1 LNVASSLQST
11 GATLAFKLFKLTLA
25 GAAAGVVAI
34 SGLSGLNIYTYQRF
48 TNETP
53 VALLSFRQ
61 LADGQYE
68 AKFEPVGQPSSRYL
82 LRGDEWQM
90 DVRMIKW
97 TDWLTFLG
105 EDPLFRFDRLSGR
118 YSDVGDALQ
127 KPPTMHALGDDSGL
141 DLWAFA
147 RDSGDWLPGIDAVYG
162 SSVFLPMQDGL
173 SYEVTM
179 SVTGLLAR
187 PVSEDSE

>member
-1 LNVASSLQST
+1 M
-11 GATLAFKLFKLTLA
+11 AFKLFKLTAA

-53 VALLSFRQ
+53 VALLSFVQ
-61 LADGQYE
+61 TGDGQYE
-68 AKFEPVGQPSSRYL
+68 ANFQPVGQPSARYL

-118 YSDVGDALQ
+118 YSEVAAALNN
-127 KPPTMHALGDDSGL
+127 PPTMHAFGENSGL

-147 RDSGDWLPGIDAVYG
+147 RDSGDWLPGIDAAYG

-179 SVTGLLAR
+179 SATGLLAR
-187 PVSEDSE
+187 PVEEESE

>member
-1 LNVASSLQST
+1 M
-11 GATLAFKLFKLTLA
+11 AFRLFKLTAA

-48 TNETP
+48 TQETP
-53 VALLSFRQ
+53 VAVLSFSQ
-61 LADGQYE
+61 TGDGEYE
-68 AKFEPVGQPSSRYL
+68 ATFEPVGQPSARYQ

-118 YSDVGDALQ
+118 YSDVAEALN
-127 KPPTMHALGDDSGL
+127 KPPTMHALADQSGL

-147 RDSGDWLPGIDAVYG
+147 RDSGAWLPGIDAAYG
-162 SSVFLPMQDGL
+162 SSVFLPMEDGL

-179 SVTGLLAR
+179 SATGLLAR
-187 PVSEDSE
+187 PVAEETR